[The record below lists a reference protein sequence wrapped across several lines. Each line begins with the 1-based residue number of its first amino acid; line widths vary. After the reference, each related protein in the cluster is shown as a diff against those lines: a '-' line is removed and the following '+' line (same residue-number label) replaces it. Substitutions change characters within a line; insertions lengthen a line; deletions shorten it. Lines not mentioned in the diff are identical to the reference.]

1 MMAYSIVNKNRN
13 AIFYSVVLVLL
24 LFLTGCLNGPTSTTS
39 GGTPFTV
46 ELWASAKCV
55 KAGDTL
61 TVRAIVTNHDSR
73 THLVEL
79 KDQPVLDLF
88 IGYRTPTGS
97 TSISWS
103 NGKPLTIDLTRL
115 ELQPGQ
121 SKSIEMQWVVID
133 PAPSAIGV
141 SARFFDDSRF
151 LDHPLSPVMVIY
163 GPGTCPGPFGP

>member
-1 MMAYSIVNKNRN
+1 MFPQHNILIGLALISVLSACTSMPVSINDARGNN
-13 AIFYSVVLVLL
+13 AI
-24 LFLTGCLNGPTSTTS
+24 
-39 GGTPFTV
+39 